1 VKVNQQ
7 GLVRA
12 LVLALVVGALWVSG
26 SAGAHI
32 TLLDP
37 QPRTESQKVG
47 PCGLANDPKPD
58 APVAV
63 FEPGQTITVR
73 WTETINHP
81 GHFRI
86 SFDPDGQDDFVDPA
100 SFDDFNS
107 APSVLLDNIA
117 DTPSGGVSEV
127 EVTLPTVTCE
137 RCTLQVVQVMTDKP
151 PYGDGND
158 LYYQCADIAL
168 RASGGDAVSA
178 SDVDNVSDASGAN
191 DANSVSDAGDSAQ
204 STSAGD
210 DEGACGCNVY
220 RRKQTHAQHG
230 MLWGVVLACAGVA
243 VSWRRVISSREK
255 EQTT

>member
-1 VKVNQQ
+1 M
-7 GLVRA
+7 RA
-12 LVLALVVGALWVSG
+12 LVVLALVAGGLSG
-26 SAGAHI
+26 PAGAHI

-58 APVAV
+58 SAVAV

-81 GHFRI
+81 GHFRV

-100 SFDDFNS
+100 SFDDFDS

-117 DTPSGGVSEV
+117 DTASGGISEV
-127 EVTLPTVTCE
+127 EVTLPDVTCE
-137 RCTLQVVQVMTDKP
+137 RCTLQVGQVMTDKP

-168 RASGGDAVSA
+168 RASGGDTALPADTSSA
-178 SDVDNVSDASGAN
+178 DTSTADTSPADAE
-191 DANSVSDAGDSAQ
+191 DAADTRSA
-204 STSAGD
+204 SAGD
-210 DEGACGCNVY
+210 DGDGCGCNIY
-220 RRKQTHAQHG
+220 QHKQTRLGRG
-230 MLWGVVLACAGVA
+230 MLWGVVVACAGVA
-243 VSWRRVISSREK
+243 VSWRRVISSCAK
-255 EQTT
+255 EYKA

>member
-1 VKVNQQ
+1 MKVNQQ
-7 GLVRA
+7 RLMRA
-12 LVLALVVGALWVSG
+12 LLVLTLVAGAWGLGG
-26 SAGAHI
+26 SARAHI

-58 APVAV
+58 SAVAV

-117 DTPSGGVSEV
+117 DTASGGISEV
-127 EVTLPTVTCE
+127 EVTLPDVTCE
-137 RCTLQVVQVMTDKP
+137 RCTLQVIQVMTDKP

-168 RASGGDAVSA
+168 RASGGDTALPTDTSPA
-178 SDVDNVSDASGAN
+178 DTSPADAQ
-191 DANSVSDAGDSAQ
+191 DAADTKTA
-204 STSAGD
+204 SAGD
-210 DEGACGCNVY
+210 EGDGCDCNIY
-220 RRKQTHAQHG
+220 QHKQTRLG
-230 MLWGVVLACAGVA
+230 RGILWGVVVACAGVA
-243 VSWRRVISSREK
+243 FSWRRVTSSCEK
-255 EQTT
+255 EQKA